1 MEDIVEGV
9 WAARDAPGTGN
20 VDRDGEKGWKE
31 GQQVAMF
38 TLVYAA
44 AGA

>member
-9 WAARDAPGTGN
+9 WAARNTPDMGN
-20 VDRDGEKGWKE
+20 VDRDGEKGWEE
-31 GQQVAMF
+31 GQEVAMF

-44 AGA
+44 AGP